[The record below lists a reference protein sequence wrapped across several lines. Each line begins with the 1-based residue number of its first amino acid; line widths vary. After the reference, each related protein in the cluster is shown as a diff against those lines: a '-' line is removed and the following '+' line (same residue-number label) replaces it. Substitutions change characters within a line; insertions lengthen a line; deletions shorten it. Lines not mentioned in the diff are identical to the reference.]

1 VTAARASHA
10 RPADRREQLLAA
22 AQRVIRRDG
31 FARAT
36 VAEITREANASLG
49 LLHYHFGS
57 RDDLVAR
64 AFEAHADAE
73 LRELEAIAHGP
84 GPAPVRLA
92 AYLAASDWDDAE
104 SWRMW
109 VDAWGDA
116 VRVPALCRTLE
127 RFGEG
132 WSGALADVLRDGAE
146 AGDWACPDPGDLAA
160 RLVAV
165 IDGVG
170 LKATVHPDAVS
181 AGRAA
186 AWARRVVELELGID
200 LPGVPAPAAAA
211 SARGA
216 EPHAARLPIRARDL
230 DAEGRLHTAAV
241 VALLE
246 DARSAWLAA
255 RLGRP
260 PGAPR
265 FELAGLA
272 MDLRR
277 PPAAED
283 AEVIVSC
290 ALERADDA
298 ALRTRERVETAAG
311 APVAAA
317 RATLVALDE
326 AGGPRPLRDAERKAV
341 GA

>member
-1 VTAARASHA
+1 VTAARTSQA

-22 AQRVIRRDG
+22 AQQVIRRDG

-49 LLHYHFGS
+49 LLHYHFGAK
-57 RDDLVAR
+57 DDLVAR
-64 AFEAHADAE
+64 AFAAHADAE
-73 LRELEAIAHGP
+73 LRELEAVAHGP

-92 AYLAASDWDDAE
+92 AYLAASAWDDAS

-109 VDAWGDA
+109 VDAWGEA
-116 VRVPALCRTLE
+116 LRVPALCGTLE

-132 WSGALADVLRDGAE
+132 WSGALADILRDGAE

-170 LKATVHPDAVS
+170 LKATVHPDAVPPD
-181 AGRAA
+181 RAA
-186 AWARRVVELELGID
+186 AWARRIAELELD
-200 LPGVPAPAAAA
+200 VELPGVAAPPAAVAP
-211 SARGA
+211 GA
-216 EPHAARLPIRARDL
+216 QPHAVRLPIRARDL

-246 DARSAWLAA
+246 DARTAWLAG

-260 PGAPR
+260 PSGAR

-277 PPAAED
+277 PPAADE
-283 AEVIVSC
+283 AEVVVHC

-298 ALRTRERVETAAG
+298 SLRTRERVETAAG

-317 RATLVALDE
+317 RATLVALDD
-326 AGGPRPLRDAERKAV
+326 AGVPRPLRDDELEAV